1 MKCFCYTRER
11 ERVESRLRSEL
22 ELLKAGTGM
31 GQELSVRWVPDP
43 GSKMCGEVKEGV
55 IYIYEESLEE
65 ALETLRHE
73 FVDYLVSQAI
83 EPYMSVANKL
93 IQLLNEEAYRR
104 KERIIGALVN
114 LL

>member
-1 MKCFCYTRER
+1 MGEG
-11 ERVESRLRSEL
+11 RVESRLRSEL
-22 ELLKAGTGM
+22 ELLKAETGM
-31 GQELSVRWVPDP
+31 GQELSVEWVPDP
-43 GSKMCGEVKEGV
+43 GSERGGEVKGTV

-83 EPYMSVANKL
+83 EPYKSVANKL

-104 KERIIGALVN
+104 KERIIKALVK

>member
-1 MKCFCYTRER
+1 MGEGRG
-11 ERVESRLRSEL
+11 ESRLRSEL
-22 ELLKAGTGM
+22 ELLKAVTEM
-31 GQELSVRWVPDP
+31 GQELSVKWVPDL
-43 GSKMCGEVKEGV
+43 GSERGGEVKEGV
-55 IYIYEESLEE
+55 IYIYGESLEE

-83 EPYMSVANKL
+83 EPYRSVANKL

-104 KERIIGALVN
+104 KERIIEALVK